1 MGVQGTIRKYKGG
14 VAIVTG
20 SASGIGKSLA
30 GELSNR
36 GCEVILAD
44 VQISLA
50 GAVAKEI
57 NSLGGSARAVELDVR
72 NFSKME
78 KLVNDTVNRTGR
90 LDYIFNN
97 AGIGIDGP
105 VDHYQIEN
113 WNNIIDVNLRAVVN
127 GIQSAY
133 PVMIKQGFGQIVNTA
148 SIAGLVPLPGMVSYC
163 MTKHAVVGLSTSLR
177 LEAAQKG
184 VGVSLLCPGYV
195 QTRFLDGGGKFGK
208 KLVNRS
214 LEQQHQLLAKLE
226 KFRPMD
232 PDLFAGRALDLIA
245 RNKAIIVVP
254 CWYRLILLAYR
265 FFPVITTFF
274 IQKSFEK
281 MVTRL
286 K

>member
-1 MGVQGTIRKYKGG
+1 MGVHGTIRKYKGG
-14 VAIVTG
+14 VAIITG

-30 GELSNR
+30 RELSNR

-50 GAVAKEI
+50 DAVAKKI
-57 NSLGGSARAVELDVR
+57 NSSGGRARAVELDVR

-78 KLVNDTVNRTGR
+78 ELVKDTVNLTGR

-105 VDHYQIEN
+105 VELYQIEN
-113 WNNIIDVNLRAVVN
+113 WNKIIDINLRGIVN
-127 GIQSAY
+127 GIQSTY

-148 SIAGLVPLPGMVSYC
+148 SIAGLVPLPKMVSYC
-163 MTKHAVVGLSTSLR
+163 MTKHAVVGLSKSLR

-195 QTRFLDGGGKFGK
+195 QTRFLDGGGKFGE

-214 LEQQHQLLAKLE
+214 LEQQHQFLEKLE
-226 KFRPMD
+226 KFRPMA

-245 RNKAIIVVP
+245 RNKAIIIVP
-254 CWYRLILLAYR
+254 YWYRLILLSYR
-265 FFPVITTFF
+265 FFPEITTFF
-274 IQKSFEK
+274 IQKTFENMATK
-281 MVTRL
+281 L